1 VCKQQLAWY
10 LTGEESSDMHFEY
23 TIVINQPVEKVFNYV
38 SNPLNLPEWQG
49 PPVEIRGL
57 QQTTPG
63 QLREGDRFTT
73 ILQLLGRR
81 YETPTEV
88 SAYEPNRRLSYR
100 GTGGP
105 VPTQITF
112 NFGEVPGG
120 TRFTHSQEVEP
131 RGFFGLAESL
141 FEIAARRQLRS
152 ELQTLKDLL
161 EANE

>member
-1 VCKQQLAWY
+1 MTL
-10 LTGEESSDMHFEY
+10 HFEH
-23 TIVINQPVEKVFNYV
+23 TIVINQPVEKVFDYV
-38 SNPLNLPEWQG
+38 SNPVNLPVWQG
-49 PPVEIRGL
+49 PPVEIRDL
-57 QQTTPG
+57 QQSTPG
-63 QLREGDRFTT
+63 QLREGARFTT
-73 ILQLLGRR
+73 VLQFLGRR

-112 NFGEVPGG
+112 IFEEVPGG

-131 RGFFGLAESL
+131 RGFFGLAESI
-141 FEIAARRQLRS
+141 FEIAAKRQLRS

>member
-1 VCKQQLAWY
+1 MRL
-10 LTGEESSDMHFEY
+10 EY
-23 TIVINQPVEKVFNYV
+23 TIVIDQPVDKVFNYV
-38 SNPLNLPEWQG
+38 SNPANLPEWQG
-49 PPVEIRGL
+49 PPTEIRDL

-73 ILQLLGRR
+73 VLQFLGRR

-112 NFGEVPGG
+112 ILEEVPGG
-120 TRFTHSQEVEP
+120 TRFTHTQEVEP
-131 RGFFGLAESL
+131 GGFFGLAESI
-141 FEIAARRQLRS
+141 FEIEAKRQLRND
-152 ELQTLKDLL
+152 LQTLKDLMQV
-161 EANE
+161 NE

>member
-1 VCKQQLAWY
+1 
-10 LTGEESSDMHFEY
+10 MHFEY
-23 TIVINQPVEKVFNYV
+23 TIVINQPVEQVFDYV
-38 SNPLNLPEWQG
+38 SDPANLPEWQG
-49 PPVEIRGL
+49 PPTEIRDL
-57 QQTTPG
+57 QRTTPG

-73 ILQLLGRR
+73 VLQFLGRR

-88 SAYEPNRRLSYR
+88 STFEPNQRLSYR

-112 NFGEVPGG
+112 MFEEVRGG

-141 FEIAARRQLRS
+141 FEIEAKRQLRYD
-152 ELQTLKDLL
+152 LQMLKDLL

>member
-1 VCKQQLAWY
+1 MRL
-10 LTGEESSDMHFEY
+10 EY
-23 TIVINQPVEKVFNYV
+23 TIVIDQSVDKVFNYV
-38 SNPLNLPEWQG
+38 SNPANLPEWQG
-49 PPVEIRGL
+49 PPTEIRDL

-73 ILQLLGRR
+73 VLQFLGRR

-112 NFGEVPGG
+112 ILEEVPGG
-120 TRFTHSQEVEP
+120 TRFTHTQEVEP
-131 RGFFGLAESL
+131 GGFFGLAESI
-141 FEIAARRQLRS
+141 FEIEAKRQLRND
-152 ELQTLKDLL
+152 LQTLKDLMQ
-161 EANE
+161 ANE

>member
-49 PPVEIRGL
+49 PPVEIRSL

-73 ILQLLGRR
+73 ILQFLGRR

-112 NFGEVPGG
+112 ILEEVPRG
-120 TRFTHSQEVEP
+120 TRFTHSQEVEL
-131 RGFFGLAESL
+131 RGYFGLAGPL

>member
-1 VCKQQLAWY
+1 
-10 LTGEESSDMHFEY
+10 MHLEY
-23 TIVINQPVEKVFNYV
+23 TIVINQPVERVFDYV
-38 SNPLNLPEWQG
+38 SNPVNLPEWQG
-49 PPVEIRGL
+49 PPVEIRDL
-57 QQTTPG
+57 QQSTPG

-73 ILQLLGRR
+73 VLQFLGRQ

-112 NFGEVPGG
+112 IFEEVPEG
-120 TRFTHSQEVEP
+120 TRFTHTQEVEP
-131 RGFFGLAESL
+131 RGLFGLAESL
-141 FEIAARRQLRS
+141 FEIAAKRQLRS
-152 ELQTLKDLL
+152 ELQILKDLL

>member
-1 VCKQQLAWY
+1 
-10 LTGEESSDMHFEY
+10 MHFEY

-38 SNPLNLPEWQG
+38 SNPANLPEWQG
-49 PPVEIRGL
+49 PPTEIRNL

-73 ILQLLGRR
+73 VLQFLGRR

-112 NFGEVPGG
+112 ILEEVSGG

-131 RGFFGLAESL
+131 GGFFGLAESL
-141 FEIAARRQLRS
+141 FELEAKRQLRGD
-152 ELQTLKDLL
+152 LQTLKDLL
-161 EANE
+161 EASE

>member
-1 VCKQQLAWY
+1 
-10 LTGEESSDMHFEY
+10 MHLEY
-23 TIVINQPVEKVFNYV
+23 TIVINQPVERVFDYV
-38 SNPLNLPEWQG
+38 SNPVNLPEWQG
-49 PPVEIRGL
+49 PPVEIRDL
-57 QQTTPG
+57 QQSTPG

-73 ILQLLGRR
+73 VLQFLGRQ

-112 NFGEVPGG
+112 IFEEVPEG
-120 TRFTHSQEVEP
+120 TRFTHTQEVEP
-131 RGFFGLAESL
+131 RGLYGLAESL
-141 FEIAARRQLRS
+141 FEIAAKRQLRS
-152 ELQTLKDLL
+152 ELQILKDLL